1 MKPTEEF
8 ILRQPQSYQ
17 AMMLHVLAVVEQ
29 ELPQSEL
36 LFKWGIPYVYFKN
49 KPFCYF
55 APNHKRTKPW
65 RFRVFRGEEKLNLGK
80 ELQRLYKEITPE
92 QLFLQKKF
100 EDIGDKF
107 SKSNVV
113 LTVSVNF
120 SGLVPEWEEIAATAM
135 AVQNMHLT
143 CAANNVGAYWGTPGM
158 KDYLG
163 EFLHLEE
170 NQKCYGLFFMGM
182 IQN

>member
-1 MKPTEEF
+1 MKNSEILKKIIEKRRSIFPKDYTGEEIPQE
-8 ILRQPQSYQ
+8 ILDEILSSAQ
-17 AMMLHVLAVVEQ
+17 
-29 ELPQSEL
+29 
-36 LFKWGIPYVYFKN
+36 
-49 KPFCYF
+49 F

-65 RFRVFRGEEKLNLGK
+65 RFQVFKNEEKQNLAK
-80 ELQRLYKEITPE
+80 EIQRIYKETTPE
-92 QLFLQKKF
+92 HLFLQKKYLDF
-100 EDIGDKF
+100 EDKI
-107 SKSNVV
+107 SKSNAII
-113 LTVSVNF
+113 TISVNF

>member
-1 MKPTEEF
+1 MKKSEIVKEIIESRRSIFPKDYSGEDIPQEVLEE
-8 ILRQPQSYQ
+8 ILNSSNY
-17 AMMLHVLAVVEQ
+17 
-29 ELPQSEL
+29 
-36 LFKWGIPYVYFKN
+36 
-49 KPFCYF
+49 

-65 RFRVFRGEEKLNLGK
+65 RFRVFKGEEKLNLGK

-143 CAANNVGAYWGTPGM
+143 CAANEIGCYWSSHNIINH
-158 KDYLG
+158 LG
-163 EFLHLEE
+163 DFLNLEE
-170 NQKCYGLFFMGM
+170 NQRCIGLFYLGK
-182 IQN
+182 I

>member
-1 MKPTEEF
+1 MKKSEIVKEIIESRRSIFPKDYSGEDIPQEVLEE
-8 ILRQPQSYQ
+8 ILNS
-17 AMMLHVLAVVEQ
+17 
-29 ELPQSEL
+29 S
-36 LFKWGIPYVYFKN
+36 N
-49 KPFCYF
+49 F

-65 RFRVFRGEEKLNLGK
+65 RFRVFKGEEKLNLGK

-143 CAANNVGAYWGTPGM
+143 CAANEIGCYWSSHNIINH
-158 KDYLG
+158 LG
-163 EFLHLEE
+163 DFLNLEE
-170 NQKCYGLFFMGM
+170 NQRCIGLFYLGK
-182 IQN
+182 I

>member
-1 MKPTEEF
+1 MLKKIIESRRSVFPKDYTGEVIPQEVLEE
-8 ILRQPQSYQ
+8 ILNS
-17 AMMLHVLAVVEQ
+17 
-29 ELPQSEL
+29 S
-36 LFKWGIPYVYFKN
+36 N
-49 KPFCYF
+49 F

-65 RFRVFRGEEKLNLGK
+65 RFKVFKNDEKQNLAK
-80 ELQRLYKEITPE
+80 EIQRIYKEITPE

>member
-1 MKPTEEF
+1 MKNSEILKKIIESRRSIFPKDYSGEEISPE
-8 ILRQPQSYQ
+8 ILDEILN
-17 AMMLHVLAVVEQ
+17 AA
-29 ELPQSEL
+29 
-36 LFKWGIPYVYFKN
+36 N
-49 KPFCYF
+49 F
-55 APNHKRTKPW
+55 APNHKKTKPW
-65 RFRVFRGEEKLNLGK
+65 RFQVFKNEEKQNLAK
-80 ELQRLYKEITPE
+80 EIQRIYKEITPE
-92 QLFLQKKF
+92 QFFLQKKY
-100 EDIGDKF
+100 EDIGNKF

-163 EFLHLEE
+163 KFLELEE

-182 IQN
+182 NQN

>member
-1 MKPTEEF
+1 MKKSEIVKEIIESRRSVFPKDYSGEDISQA
-8 ILRQPQSYQ
+8 ILDEILN
-17 AMMLHVLAVVEQ
+17 AA
-29 ELPQSEL
+29 
-36 LFKWGIPYVYFKN
+36 N
-49 KPFCYF
+49 F

-65 RFRVFRGEEKLNLGK
+65 RFKFFKGEEKLNLGK

-135 AVQNMHLT
+135 AVQNMYLT
-143 CAANNVGAYWGTPGM
+143 CTANGIGCYWSSHNIINH
-158 KDYLG
+158 LG
-163 EFLHLEE
+163 DFLNLEE
-170 NQKCYGLFFMGM
+170 NQRCIGLFYLGK
-182 IQN
+182 I

>member
-1 MKPTEEF
+1 
-8 ILRQPQSYQ
+8 
-17 AMMLHVLAVVEQ
+17 
-29 ELPQSEL
+29 
-36 LFKWGIPYVYFKN
+36 
-49 KPFCYF
+49 
-55 APNHKRTKPW
+55 
-65 RFRVFRGEEKLNLGK
+65 
-80 ELQRLYKEITPE
+80 
-92 QLFLQKKF
+92 
-100 EDIGDKF
+100 
-107 SKSNVV
+107 
-113 LTVSVNF
+113 
-120 SGLVPEWEEIAATAM
+120 M

>member
-1 MKPTEEF
+1 MKKSEIVKEIIESRSSIFPKDYSGEDIPQEVLEE
-8 ILRQPQSYQ
+8 ILNS
-17 AMMLHVLAVVEQ
+17 
-29 ELPQSEL
+29 S
-36 LFKWGIPYVYFKN
+36 N
-49 KPFCYF
+49 F

-65 RFRVFRGEEKLNLGK
+65 RFRVFKGEEKLNLGK

-100 EDIGDKF
+100 EDIGNKF

-113 LTVSVNF
+113 LTVCVNF